1 MADKEAPSYV
11 VGTKVKEYWAKKDLR
26 CAGDT
31 LDALSLKI
39 EKLLEDAATRTKG
52 NGRQTVKPDDL

>member
-1 MADKEAPSYV
+1 MAEKEAVSYV
-11 VGTKVKEYWAKKDLR
+11 VGSKVKEYWAKKDLR

-31 LDALSLKI
+31 LDALSIKI
-39 EKLLEDAATRTKG
+39 EGILEEAAKRTKG